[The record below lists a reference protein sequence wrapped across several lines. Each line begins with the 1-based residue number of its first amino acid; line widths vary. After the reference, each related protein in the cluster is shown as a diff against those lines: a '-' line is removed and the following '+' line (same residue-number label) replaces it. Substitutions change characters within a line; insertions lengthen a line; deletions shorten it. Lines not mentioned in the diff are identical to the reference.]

1 MWPVFLY
8 KKIMTTI
15 DNAVLE
21 DLKTFPWQTI
31 LHVANGLEDLNDAQ
45 LRFIKGLIIEKT
57 VAHCSNQMLTYVGL
71 VHTDFEWRNRKLLV
85 ELKSNVSTAMY
96 YKNNGQEYKK
106 GDIKKQFKIKL
117 NNSNG
122 TNTKTILAPED
133 VADLLIAVYNDGA
146 FVVDKETVLKNS
158 VAGGD
163 GWVLTLK
170 DSDITPITGPIN
182 IANPVSLNFKKII
195 YDAVDK
201 GIADAISS
209 I

>member
-1 MWPVFLY
+1 MARFSLS
-8 KKIMTTI
+8 KIMTTI

-21 DLKTFPWQTI
+21 DLKSFPWRTI

-57 VAHCSNQMLTYVGL
+57 VAHCSNQMLTYIGA
-71 VHTDFEWRNRKLLV
+71 VHTDFEWHNRNLLV
-85 ELKSNVSTAMY
+85 ELKSNVSSSMY
-96 YKNNGQEYKK
+96 YKNNGRGHEK
-106 GDIKKQFKIKL
+106 GDIKKQFQIKL

-122 TNTKTILAPED
+122 TNTKTILTPSD
-133 VADLLIAVYNDGA
+133 VSDLLIAVYKDGA
-146 FVVDKETVLKNS
+146 FVVDKETVIKNS

-170 DSDITPITGPIN
+170 HSDITPITGPIN
-182 IANPVSLNFKKII
+182 IANPTPLNFKQII

-201 GIADAISS
+201 GITDAISS
-209 I
+209 IQ